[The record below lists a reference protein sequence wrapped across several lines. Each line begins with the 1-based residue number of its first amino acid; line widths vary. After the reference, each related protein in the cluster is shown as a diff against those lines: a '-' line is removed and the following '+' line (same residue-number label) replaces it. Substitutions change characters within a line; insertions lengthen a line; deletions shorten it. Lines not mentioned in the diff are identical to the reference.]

1 MSGRRSSPGSCLGS
15 GLAVAAVLMLA
26 GCAGVANPFAVAA
39 TKQSPPP
46 DAAAQQTGP
55 APAQNSAQDPE
66 PAAPRAVPHAVPHT
80 VPDIDVPREVS
91 RDVSR
96 AALPPAPPV
105 PLTGLGARIR
115 GMEKTAIAR
124 LLGEPSF
131 IRRDDPAEIW
141 QYRGERCILDIFM
154 YKDGNSFA
162 AAHVAL
168 RSRTV
173 ERPADEACYADI
185 FARKKSG

>member
-1 MSGRRSSPGSCLGS
+1 MRGHRSCLGS
-15 GLAVAAVLMLA
+15 CLAVAAVLMLA
-26 GCAGVANPFAVAA
+26 GCAGAANPFNVAA

-46 DAAAQQTGP
+46 GPAAAEKTGP
-55 APAQNSAQDPE
+55 APARNPE
-66 PAAPRAVPHAVPHT
+66 PAAPHVT
-80 VPDIDVPREVS
+80 PDIDVPREVS

-185 FARKKSG
+185 FARKKAG

>member
-1 MSGRRSSPGSCLGS
+1 MSGRRSRLDSGLGSCLA
-15 GLAVAAVLMLA
+15 AVAVLMLA
-26 GCAGVANPFAVAA
+26 GCAGVANPFGVAA

-46 DAAAQQTGP
+46 GSAAAEQTGP
-55 APAQNSAQDPE
+55 APARNPE
-66 PAAPRAVPHAVPHT
+66 PAAPHVT
-80 VPDIDVPREVS
+80 PDIDVPREVS
-91 RDVSR
+91 RDMSR
-96 AALPPAPPV
+96 AALPPAPPIS
-105 PLTGLGARIR
+105 LTDLRARIR

-124 LLGEPSF
+124 LLGEPGF

-173 ERPADEACYADI
+173 ERPADEECYADI
-185 FARKKSG
+185 FARRKAG

>member
-1 MSGRRSSPGSCLGS
+1 MRGHRSCL
-15 GLAVAAVLMLA
+15 AAAAVLMLA

-39 TKQSPPP
+39 PEQSPPP
-46 DAAAQQTGP
+46 RPAATEQTGP
-55 APAQNSAQDPE
+55 APAQTPE
-66 PAAPRAVPHAVPHT
+66 PAAPHAAPRAAPRAAPHAVPG
-80 VPDIDVPREVS
+80 IDVPREVS
-91 RDVSR
+91 RAVAR
-96 AALPPAPPV
+96 AALPPTPPV

-154 YKDGNSFA
+154 YKDGKSFA

-173 ERPADEACYADI
+173 ERPADEKCYADI
-185 FARKKSG
+185 FARRKAG

>member
-1 MSGRRSSPGSCLGS
+1 MSGRRSFLGSCLGS

-26 GCAGVANPFAVAA
+26 ACAGVANPFTDAV
-39 TKQSPPP
+39 TEQPPP
-46 DAAAQQTGP
+46 PGPAAAKQTGP
-55 APAQNSAQDPE
+55 APVQKPAQDTE
-66 PAAPRAVPHAVPHT
+66 PAAPHAVPHT
-80 VPDIDVPREVS
+80 VPGIDVPRDVS
-91 RDVSR
+91 RDVSL
-96 AALPPAPPV
+96 AALPPGPPIS
-105 PLTGLGARIR
+105 LAGLKARIR

-124 LLGEPSF
+124 LLGEPGF

-154 YKDGNSFA
+154 YKDGNSVT

-173 ERPADEACYADI
+173 ERPADEECYADI
-185 FARKKSG
+185 FARGKAG

>member
-1 MSGRRSSPGSCLGS
+1 MSGHRSYLGSC
-15 GLAVAAVLMLA
+15 LAVAAVLMLA
-26 GCAGVANPFAVAA
+26 GCAGAANPFNVAA

-46 DAAAQQTGP
+46 GPAAARQTGP
-55 APAQNSAQDPE
+55 APAQNPARNPE
-66 PAAPRAVPHAVPHT
+66 PAAPRAALNV
-80 VPDIDVPREVS
+80 DVPQDVS
-91 RDVSR
+91 RDLSR
-96 AALPPAPPV
+96 AALPPAPPIS
-105 PLTGLGARIR
+105 LTDLGARIR

-154 YKDGNSFA
+154 YKDGKSFA

>member
-1 MSGRRSSPGSCLGS
+1 MSSRRSYLGSDLGS

-26 GCAGVANPFAVAA
+26 ACAGVANPFAVAA
-39 TKQSPPP
+39 PEQSPPP
-46 DAAAQQTGP
+46 RPAATEQTGP
-55 APAQNSAQDPE
+55 APAQTPE
-66 PAAPRAVPHAVPHT
+66 PAAPRAAPHAVPG
-80 VPDIDVPREVS
+80 IDVPREVS
-91 RDVSR
+91 RAVAR
-96 AALPPAPPV
+96 AALPPTPPV

-154 YKDGNSFA
+154 YKDGKSFA

-173 ERPADEACYADI
+173 ERPADEKCYADI
-185 FARKKSG
+185 FARRKSG

>member
-1 MSGRRSSPGSCLGS
+1 MSGHRSFPGSCLGS
-15 GLAVAAVLMLA
+15 CLAVPAVLMLA
-26 GCAGVANPFAVAA
+26 GCAGVANPFAV
-39 TKQSPPP
+39 TVTEKSPPP
-46 DAAAQQTGP
+46 GAAARQTGP
-55 APAQNSAQDPE
+55 DPARNPAQNPE
-66 PAAPRAVPHAVPHT
+66 PPAPHAA
-80 VPDIDVPREVS
+80 PDIDVP

-105 PLTGLGARIR
+105 SLTDLRARIK
-115 GMEKTAIAR
+115 GMEKNAIAR
-124 LLGEPSF
+124 LLGEPGF

-141 QYRGERCILDIFM
+141 QYRGERCILDVFM

-173 ERPADEACYADI
+173 ERPADEECYADI
-185 FARKKSG
+185 FARGKAG